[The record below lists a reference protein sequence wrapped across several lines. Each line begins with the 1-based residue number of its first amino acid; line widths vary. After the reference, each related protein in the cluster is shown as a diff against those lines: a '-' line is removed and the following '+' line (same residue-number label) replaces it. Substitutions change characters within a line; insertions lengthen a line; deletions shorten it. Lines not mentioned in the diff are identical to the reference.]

1 LAEILY
7 SYGEKPQEIAPFLI
21 RLLFCLFAEDVGLL
35 PPDIFTNLVQHARTK
50 PQAFVAQ
57 LRQLFDAMSTGGW
70 FGPEEILHIDG
81 RLFDDD
87 KVLELDSESMDI
99 LISVSTLDWSSIEPS
114 IFGTLFERSLDP
126 GKRSQLGAHY
136 TSREDI
142 LLIVEPVLMAPL
154 RRRWTEIRSQSKEL
168 ASKIGSAK
176 KGQRT
181 RLRNS
186 LSSLLLG
193 FAEELS
199 KVQVLDPACGSGNFL
214 YVALRQ
220 LLNLWK
226 EVSILA
232 GELGLPR
239 IAPALAP
246 SPAQLH
252 GIEIS
257 EYAHQLAQATIWIG
271 YIQWF
276 RENGFGFPSQ
286 PILKPL
292 DNILLMDAILDYDV
306 QGNPIE
312 PEWPKADVIIGNP
325 PFLGSRKMR
334 TELGEEYVD
343 AIVRLYGEKIPP
355 KSDYVCYWFE
365 KTREYIDV
373 GNSQRSGLIAT
384 QAIRKGLSRTV
395 LDRIK
400 NSGDIFLAYSDKP
413 WILDGA
419 DVRVSIVGFDNGS
432 VTLRL
437 LEDIPVKN
445 INSDLSSSIDVTTAQ
460 RLYENFGVAYPGT
473 KKYGPFDIK
482 EILALDMLA
491 DTGNPNKRPNSDVVK
506 PWVNGSDI
514 ARRRRGMWI
523 IDFGVDMS
531 LGEASQ
537 YEKPFEYILKN
548 VKPTRSKVRVQK
560 TRDNW
565 WIFERPRPGM
575 RLALSK
581 LDKFIVTPVVAKY
594 RLFAFLEQPTIPDS
608 KLTVFARDDYYFV
621 GILHSRI
628 HEVWTLNNCAWHG
641 VGNDPTYNTS
651 TCFDTFPFPW
661 PPSQEP
667 LDDSRVQAIAQ
678 CARELVEKRD
688 AWLNPS
694 DITEAELNKRTL
706 TNLYNQRPTW
716 LDLAHRKL
724 DEAVFAAY
732 GWQHD
737 LADEQILEH
746 LLALNLERAAQQK

>member
-1 LAEILY
+1 MPPSLTPQDFVAKWRHTTLKERSGSQEHFIDICRLLGHPTPAELDPKGEFFTFEADAKKRKGEQGWSDVWYKGRFAWEYKGKHKDLEIAYGQLLQYREALLNPPLLIVSDIDTIEIHTNFVNTVHRIYKLTLDDLLEPDKLSILRSAFYKPEDLKAPQTPDQVTQEAAAHFSRLAEILY
-7 SYGEKPQEIAPFLI
+7 SCGEEPQEIAPFLI

-70 FGPEEILHIDG
+70 FGSEEILHIDG

-142 LLIVEPVLMAPL
+142 LLIVEPVLMDPL

-181 RLRNS
+181 RLRNR

-214 YVALRQ
+214 YVALHQ
-220 LLNLWK
+220 LLDLWK

-239 IAPALAP
+239 IAPAFAP

-276 RENGFGFPSQ
+276 IENGFGFPSE

-292 DNILLMDAILDYDV
+292 DNILLMDAILTYDND
-306 QGNPIE
+306 GNPIE
-312 PEWPKADVIIGNP
+312 PEWPIANIIIGNP
-325 PFLGSRKMR
+325 PFLGGSKIRR
-334 TELGEEYVD
+334 ELGDEYTD
-343 AIVRLYGEKIPP
+343 ELFSLYEGLIPGP
-355 KSDYVCYWFE
+355 ADLVCYWFE
-365 KTREYIDV
+365 KTRSQIE
-373 GNSQRSGLIAT
+373 GGLCKRGGLLATNSIRTGVNRS
-384 QAIRKGLSRTV
+384 V

-400 NSGDIFLAYSDKP
+400 KTGGIFMAWSDRP
-413 WILDGA
+413 WMLEGA
-419 DVRVSIVGFDNGS
+419 AVRVSLIGFDNGADNDF
-432 VTLRL
+432 VLDGKQVFR
-437 LEDIPVKN
+437 
-445 INSDLSSSIDVTTAQ
+445 INSDLTANVVSG
-460 RLYENFGVAYPGT
+460 L
-473 KKYGPFDIK
+473 
-482 EILALDMLA
+482 
-491 DTGNPNKRPNSDVVK
+491 RPD
-506 PWVNGSDI
+506 WTE
-514 ARRRRGMWI
+514 R
-523 IDFGVDMS
+523 
-531 LGEASQ
+531 
-537 YEKPFEYILKN
+537 
-548 VKPTRSKVRVQK
+548 VRK
-560 TRDNW
+560 
-565 WIFERPRPGM
+565 
-575 RLALSK
+575 
-581 LDKFIVTPVVAKY
+581 
-594 RLFAFLEQPTIPDS
+594 
-608 KLTVFARDDYYFV
+608 
-621 GILHSRI
+621 
-628 HEVWTLNNCAWHG
+628 
-641 VGNDPTYNTS
+641 
-651 TCFDTFPFPW
+651 
-661 PPSQEP
+661 
-667 LDDSRVQAIAQ
+667 
-678 CARELVEKRD
+678 
-688 AWLNPS
+688 
-694 DITEAELNKRTL
+694 
-706 TNLYNQRPTW
+706 
-716 LDLAHRKL
+716 
-724 DEAVFAAY
+724 
-732 GWQHD
+732 
-737 LADEQILEH
+737 
-746 LLALNLERAAQQK
+746 